1 MYYILN
7 IIYYVL
13 YIIYYILY
21 LIYYILYII
30 SSIVC
35 EALTVLHYA
44 ALFFGAPTKLLRTLV
59 ADPKGHQV
67 RKC

>member
-1 MYYILN
+1 MYYI
-7 IIYYVL
+7 L

-21 LIYYILYII
+21 LIYYIIYC
-30 SSIVC
+30 VC

-44 ALFFGAPTKLLRTLV
+44 AMFFGAPTKLLRTLV